1 MAKSFQY
8 DFWGR
13 IYPERT
19 YVTISPSLEFR
30 AKILEENIEITLRV
44 SINVAQITV
53 SILSESEIKDIFT
66 LRNII
71 EDFLYSIINSFG
83 YSQGSAFTIEITGVI
98 NQQTGQTIIFSVSI
112 PVLIEQAKSLENK
125 FNDVVNHLLSTN
137 DWRLR
142 LCLADLCSSIKS
154 SKDSAFLVYRGIESL
169 QSYFAD
175 KYSIKEKQAWEKFR
189 NELDIEISDLL
200 FIKDFADP
208 IRHGGLKVISDQD
221 RGKVLTTAWV
231 IVDKYISY
239 RKREIKIVE
248 WKEE

>member
-1 MAKSFQY
+1 MAKPFQY

-30 AKILEENIEITLRV
+30 AKILEKNIEITLRI

-66 LRNII
+66 VKNIV

-98 NQQTGQTIIFSVSI
+98 NQQSGKTIIFSVSI
-112 PVLIEQAKSLENK
+112 PVLIEQVKNLENQ
-125 FNDVVNHLLSTN
+125 FSDVINHLLITN

-142 LCLADLCSSIKS
+142 LCLADLCSSIKF
-154 SKDSAFLVYRGIESL
+154 SKDSAFLVYRGIESI

-175 KYSIKEKQAWEKFR
+175 KHSIEKKQAWEKFR
-189 NELDIEISDLL
+189 EELQIEYSELM
-200 FIKDFADP
+200 FVKDFADP
-208 IRHGGLKVISDQD
+208 IRHGGLKPISDQD
-221 RGKVLTTAWV
+221 RGKVLMIGWA

-239 RKREIKIVE
+239 RRQEVTFS
-248 WKEE
+248 